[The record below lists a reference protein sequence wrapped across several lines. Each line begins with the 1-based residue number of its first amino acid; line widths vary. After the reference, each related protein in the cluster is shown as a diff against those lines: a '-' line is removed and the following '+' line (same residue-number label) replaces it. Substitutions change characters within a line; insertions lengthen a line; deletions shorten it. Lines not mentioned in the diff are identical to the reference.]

1 MEREIDHIRFRAII
15 EILGRPKEHVEETLK
30 KYIEKIKEDSDL
42 IILNEDYAEAKQQ
55 ETMWSTFVELELVV
69 KGVQKMIGFCF
80 DYMPSSIEILK
91 PEQLTF
97 NNRDMIAFLN
107 DLQAKLH
114 NVDMITKQL
123 NAENNFLKRN
133 MQIVIKNTVMI
144 LLKTGNN
151 TEEKLAKFTGVNKE
165 ELKLIIDK
173 LVEEKKIKKEGDIYV
188 LAGDVKKQD

>member
-1 MEREIDHIRFRAII
+1 MEKEIDHIRFRAII

-30 KYIEKIKEDSDL
+30 QYIERIKEDSGL
-42 IILNEDYAEAKQQ
+42 IILKEDYAEAKQQ

-69 KGVQKMIGFCF
+69 KGIQKVIGFCF

-114 NVDMITKQL
+114 NVDMIIKQL

-151 TEEKLAKFTGVNKE
+151 TEERLGKFTGVNKE
-165 ELKLIIDK
+165 ELKLILDK
-173 LVEEKKIKKEGDIYV
+173 LIEEKKIKKEGDIYV

>member
-42 IILNEDYAEAKQQ
+42 IILKEDYAEAKQQ

-97 NNRDMIAFLN
+97 NNRDMIVFLN

>member
-1 MEREIDHIRFRAII
+1 MEKEIDHIRFRTII

-42 IILNEDYAEAKQQ
+42 IILKEDYAEAKQQ

-151 TEEKLAKFTGVNKE
+151 TEERLGKFTGVHKE
-165 ELKLIIDK
+165 ELKLILDK
-173 LVEEKKIKKEGDIYV
+173 LVEEKKIKKEGDVYV

>member
-1 MEREIDHIRFRAII
+1 MEKEIDHIRFRTII

-42 IILNEDYAEAKQQ
+42 IILKEDYAEAKQQ

-97 NNRDMIAFLN
+97 NNRDMIVFLN

-188 LAGDVKKQD
+188 LVGDVKKQN

>member
-1 MEREIDHIRFRAII
+1 MEKEIDHIRFRAII

-30 KYIEKIKEDSDL
+30 KYIEKIKEDSGL
-42 IILNEDYAEAKQQ
+42 IILKEDYAEPEQQ

-69 KGVQKMIGFCF
+69 KGIQKVIGFCF
-80 DYMPSSIEILK
+80 DYMPSSVEILK
-91 PEQLTF
+91 PDQLTF

-114 NVDMITKQL
+114 NVDMIIKQL

-165 ELKLIIDK
+165 ELKLILDK
-173 LVEEKKIKKEGDIYV
+173 LIEEKKIKKEGDIYV